1 MYLFGHVNDSQDRVS
16 GSAAN
21 SSREDW
27 DTNTEAPLIPMT
39 DPQFPSDLVW
49 ESWWSPVGET
59 GSADPL
65 IHRPDP
71 QQAQM
76 TSASSPPSS
85 QTSFSC
91 VRAHTCRAGAI
102 GHDTHLGADFVET
115 CRDGC
120 GRSITSK
127 HVALQHS
134 RVLVSRHVSKVPET
148 RTEDAWETEGACGRL
163 QQIDQT
169 IGLLVGQRVRMFIC
183 GRKRKRTNPDRR
195 GDILPRWFYADD
207 ITTLNRY

>member
-1 MYLFGHVNDSQDRVS
+1 MEPGGRNWVCR
-16 GSAAN
+16 SAN
-21 SSREDW
+21 
-27 DTNTEAPLIPMT
+27 
-39 DPQFPSDLVW
+39 
-49 ESWWSPVGET
+49 
-59 GSADPL
+59 
-65 IHRPDP
+65 
-71 QQAQM
+71 
-76 TSASSPPSS
+76 TSAWSTTGPNDFCLLASEFADIVFLRPRSYVQS
-85 QTSFSC
+85 
-91 VRAHTCRAGAI
+91 RAI